1 MKFTLYVNTKQWAGN
16 QRHDYFRLL
25 CHFAF
30 FLIITTCMPDFNVF
44 IESEEM
50 EVVQAKSELN

>member
-1 MKFTLYVNTKQWAGN
+1 MGIPSSELATKGII
-16 QRHDYFRLL
+16 YFRLL

-30 FLIITTCMPDFNVF
+30 FLIITTCMPDFNFF

-50 EVVQAKSELN
+50 EVVKAKSELN